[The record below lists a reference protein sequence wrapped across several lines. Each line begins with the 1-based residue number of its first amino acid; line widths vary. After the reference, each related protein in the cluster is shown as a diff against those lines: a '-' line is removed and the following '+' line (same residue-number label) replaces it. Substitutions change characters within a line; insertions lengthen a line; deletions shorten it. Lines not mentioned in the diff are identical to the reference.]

1 MLHMFLPV
9 CILVYM
15 SFQNVD
21 YQFIN
26 DLLTTNETVVLGSE
40 MIDTQEETTK
50 KQPYFPNITQDV
62 W

>member
-9 CILVYM
+9 RILVYM

-26 DLLTTNETVVLGSE
+26 DLLTANETAVLGSE
-40 MIDTQEETTK
+40 TIDTQEETTK
-50 KQPYFPNITQDV
+50 NNLISQT
-62 W
+62 